1 MATQSQQMN
10 VIFIPGVNL
19 KQVYQSNSQTLRPQ
33 KFTSGM
39 LFKI

>member
-1 MATQSQQMN
+1 MVTQSQQMN

-19 KQVYQSNSQTLRPQ
+19 KQVYQSNSQTLWPY
-33 KFTSGM
+33 KFKSRM